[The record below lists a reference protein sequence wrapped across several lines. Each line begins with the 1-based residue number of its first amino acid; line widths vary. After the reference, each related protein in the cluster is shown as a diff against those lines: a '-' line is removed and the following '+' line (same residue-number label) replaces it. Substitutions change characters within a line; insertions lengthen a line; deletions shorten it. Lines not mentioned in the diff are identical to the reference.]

1 MFLIC
6 FGTRPELI
14 KLIPLINIFKEQ
26 NIGYYT
32 LFTGQH
38 ETLIEDFYEYIDE
51 PNIILTNIMEHGQSL
66 NKLTSKILARMD
78 DVYDTYKIKN
88 VIVQGDTTTSFAIS
102 LSAYNR
108 QIKVI
113 HIEAG
118 LRTNN
123 KYSPYP
129 EEVNRR
135 CISEIADIHLCPT
148 TLSYNNLINENINK
162 GLYIVGN
169 TIVDTYNYILTKYK
183 PDQYITNLIRKNSK
197 YILVTLHRRENKG
210 VKMMKMWNELNI
222 LCSSYKF
229 IYIYHP
235 SVPESKNKLLN
246 KIDILEP
253 QNYINMVYLINN
265 CSGIISDSGGIAEE
279 AVCANKK
286 ILMCRDTTER
296 PETIRCGLGKLI
308 DTEIINNITFL
319 FIQNDKIIIENPYG
333 RNVCDKIMTS
343 LRLELE
349 L

>member
-14 KLIPLINIFKEQ
+14 KLIPLINIFKREQ
-26 NIGYYT
+26 IEYYT

-51 PNIILTNIMEHGQSL
+51 PTIILTNIMEHGQSL
-66 NKLTSKILARMD
+66 NKLTSKILAKMD
-78 DVYDTYKIKN
+78 DVYDIYQVKY
-88 VIVQGDTTTSFAIS
+88 VIVQGDTTTSFAIG

-108 QIKVI
+108 KIGVI

-135 CISEIADIHLCPT
+135 CISEIADIHFCPT
-148 TLSYNNLINENINK
+148 TLSYNNLVKENIKK
-162 GLYIVGN
+162 GIYIVGN
-169 TIVDTYNYILTKYK
+169 TIVDTYDYILTNYK
-183 PDQYITNLIRKNSK
+183 PEQHIINIIRKNPK
-197 YILVTLHRRENKG
+197 YIVVTLHRRENKG
-210 VKMMKMWNELNI
+210 VKMNKMWNELNI
-222 LCSSYKF
+222 LSSSYKF

-235 SVPESKNKLLN
+235 SVPESKTKLLDN
-246 KIDILEP
+246 IDVLEP
-253 QNYINMVYLINN
+253 QNYVNMVYLINN
-265 CSGIISDSGGIAEE
+265 CSGIITDSGGIAEE

-286 ILMCRDTTER
+286 ILICRDTTER
-296 PETIRCGLGKLI
+296 PETIKCGLGKLI

-319 FIQNDKIIIENPYG
+319 NMKNEKIIIENPYG
-333 RNVCDKIMTS
+333 KNVCEKIINI
-343 LRLELE
+343 LKKELE